1 MNWSYNLPI
10 SWSVLR
16 IKTLFNPSQLLALH
30 KTGTYAL
37 GRNDETSVAGSLA
50 MAMTVAFNLYQVV
63 VANLLISQNVIH
75 PHQHLTFHQK
85 STRGE
90 LKHWYNSFSMS
101 FSISS
106 TASTLSSKCKKNC
119 QAGGPLIACSI
130 YFLTLHSR
138 TIE

>member
-1 MNWSYNLPI
+1 M
-10 SWSVLR
+10 LR

-37 GRNDETSVAGSLA
+37 GRKDETSVAGSLA
-50 MAMTVAFNLYQVV
+50 MAMTVAINLYQVV

-106 TASTLSSKCKKNC
+106 TASTLSSKCEKIVW
-119 QAGGPLIACSI
+119 QVGLSSLILRTFSI